1 MKTQI
6 VFMEQDFEDV
16 RRHLLAGPDE
26 AAALLICGYAL
37 TGSRAR
43 MLVRETLPVPAE
55 GIESKGGAFITVR
68 PEWLAVPLKQAREAG
83 LTIVLT
89 HSHPFSRSAVRFS
102 SIDVAGQAT
111 LVPKVQ
117 ARLPSRPVA
126 ELVFGQDSINGLF
139 WLPGAREPLPLEEV
153 AVVGSRLDIRPCS
166 NVSPMTHFPTEAMYD
181 RQVLVWGPEGQAC
194 LKALRVGVV
203 GVGGNGSWVA
213 GQLIHLGV
221 GELVVIDD
229 DVIEESNRA
238 RVVGSEPADV
248 AAATPKVDV
257 AARYAA
263 RHNPHCRVIP
273 IQESVDSDGAI
284 QALLECDLIIGCTDT
299 LASRVIPNQ
308 LAVQYFIPFLDT
320 GVEIEVVGGCLR
332 SIAARCTLVRPGSRC
347 LVCMGYVSDE
357 AVGRELGVASRPG
370 YLEAVRAPSVGP
382 LNALAASMAG
392 TDFLRFVHGLLGGV
406 PTDSFYAY
414 AGRSGEIRRC
424 GIGSKACSL
433 CSHRLGFGQAAEL
446 ELPSIAPTLPDSILP
461 ASAES

>member
-37 TGSRAR
+37 TGSRVR
-43 MLVRETLPVPAE
+43 LLVRETVAVPAE
-55 GIESKGGAFITVR
+55 GIESKGGAFITLR

-89 HSHPFSRSAVRFS
+89 HSHPFSRGTVRFS
-102 SIDVAGQAT
+102 SIDTAGQAA
-111 LVPKVQ
+111 LVPKMK

-126 ELVFGQDSINGLF
+126 ELVFGQDSIDGLL
-139 WLPGAREPLPLEEV
+139 WLPGARKPLPLGEV
-153 AVVGSRLDIRPCS
+153 AVVGSRLDVQRCS
-166 NVSPMTHFPTEAMYD
+166 NVSPMTFSSIEAMYD
-181 RQVLVWGPEGQAC
+181 RQVLVWGPEGQAR
-194 LKALRVGVV
+194 LKAFRVGVV

-213 GQLIHLGV
+213 AQLIHLGV

-248 AAATPKVDV
+248 VAATPKVDV

-263 RHNPHCRVIP
+263 RHDPHCRVIP
-273 IQESVDSDGAI
+273 IQESVNSDAAI
-284 QALLECDLIIGCTDT
+284 QALLECDLVVGCTDT
-299 LASRVIPNQ
+299 LAGRVIPNQ
-308 LAVQYFIPFLDT
+308 LAVQYFVPFLDT

-332 SIAARCTLVRPGSRC
+332 SIAARCTLVRPGSPC
-347 LVCMGYVSDE
+347 LVCMGYLSDE
-357 AVGRELGVASRPG
+357 GVSHELGAASRPG

-406 PTDSFYAY
+406 PTDSFSAY
-414 AGRSGEIRRC
+414 SGRSGEIRRC
-424 GIGSKACSL
+424 SVGSKACPL
-433 CSHRLGFGQAAEL
+433 CSHRLGYGQAAEL
-446 ELPSIAPTLPDSILP
+446 ELPSKAPTLPDSVFP